1 VNRLRILAF
10 ATKLC
15 EKKGYDAEIF
25 CGIKERSFKGFES
38 NNSLKIWDGTYQN
51 SLENSSA
58 LVKTLMIE
66 LTLLTLLNYVGDNF
80 CEYRNL
86 GHDNYKSL
94 LLSYSDASNKFG
106 PLEVKKIIEKSENFK
121 VTAVAIAAIKCPQHI
136 VK

>member
-1 VNRLRILAF
+1 MISNVFGWNYLLNISC
-10 ATKLC
+10 TV
-15 EKKGYDAEIF
+15 
-25 CGIKERSFKGFES
+25 SFVRT
-38 NNSLKIWDGTYQN
+38 L
-51 SLENSSA
+51 
-58 LVKTLMIE
+58 LVKALMIE

-106 PLEVKKIIEKSENFK
+106 PLEVKRVIEKSKNFK

>member
-1 VNRLRILAF
+1 MAILLVNNVLRSIIRKKF
-10 ATKLC
+10 A
-15 EKKGYDAEIF
+15 
-25 CGIKERSFKGFES
+25 R
-38 NNSLKIWDGTYQN
+38 
-51 SLENSSA
+51 
-58 LVKTLMIE
+58 KTFLMIE

-106 PLEVKKIIEKSENFK
+106 PLEVKKVIEESENFK